1 MKYLYLVQ
9 ARDNIF
15 PYKQALIV
23 LFKMSNPN
31 SITRIMIAILLA
43 STTMAILFV
52 GIPGNMN
59 IAYAEDDVSYKGN
72 THQPYSLTASGTSI
86 IDLTS
91 QGFKATQG
99 CGDEADGDAT
109 WCV

>member
-1 MKYLYLVQ
+1 M
-9 ARDNIF
+9 
-15 PYKQALIV
+15 
-23 LFKMSNPN
+23 MS
-31 SITRIMIAILLA
+31 
-43 STTMAILFV
+43 
-52 GIPGNMN
+52 
-59 IAYAEDDVSYKGN
+59 SYKGN

-91 QGFKATQG
+91 SQGFKETQG

>member
-31 SITRIMIAILLA
+31 SITRIMTAILLTSTTIAIL
-43 STTMAILFV
+43 FG
-52 GIPGNMN
+52 GISDNMN
-59 IAYAEDDVSYKGN
+59 IAYTVDDSGRSIINVSY
-72 THQPYSLTASGTSI
+72 A
-86 IDLTS
+86 
-91 QGFKATQG
+91 QGFNASLNNGYG
-99 CGDEADGDAT
+99 CDKADGDAT